1 MATDI
6 PGNPQFDDGSQQPGD
21 GAYGTAPGG
30 PARLPLS
37 IGGALSWAWDAVKA
51 DPVVLLAG
59 FGIWTVLRGAGAHF
73 EYTVNGEEHGYGFT
87 WGTPVG
93 IIANLLAPIVV
104 AHVCLVVASG
114 RRTAF
119 SNFVTFPNFGQA
131 LLTSFLSALATIIG
145 WVVTVPL
152 VFLMSGYAYLRI
164 QGRDA
169 ARWAR

>member
-1 MATDI
+1 MCIRD
-6 PGNPQFDDGSQQPGD
+6 
-21 GAYGTAPGG
+21 
-30 PARLPLS
+30 R
-37 IGGALSWAWDAVKA
+37 
-51 DPVVLLAG
+51 
-59 FGIWTVLRGAGAHF
+59 
-73 EYTVNGEEHGYGFT
+73 NGEEHGYGFT

-114 RRTAF
+114 RRAAF
-119 SNFVTFPNFGQA
+119 ADFVTFPNFGQA